1 MKSSSS
7 IILSTAVPFT
17 ISSKSEF
24 EADSKNY
31 FFLFEE
37 PLEEL
42 LVVWESWVDSSWS
55 AEL

>member
-42 LVVWESWVDSSWS
+42 LVV
-55 AEL
+55 